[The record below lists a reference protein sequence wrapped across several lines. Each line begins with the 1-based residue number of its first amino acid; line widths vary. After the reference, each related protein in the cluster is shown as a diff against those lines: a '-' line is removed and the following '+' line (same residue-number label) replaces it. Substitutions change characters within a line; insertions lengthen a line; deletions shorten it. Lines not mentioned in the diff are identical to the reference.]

1 MDESAIDRSREAAQ
15 WAWFEPGNA
24 APPPQMLPFDAP
36 PIVIADAAGGPDPY
50 LTCPNC
56 GATMYERGCKL
67 RCRCGYFLSCSDI

>member
-1 MDESAIDRSREAAQ
+1 MAQGNVGRAARTPE

-24 APPPQMLPFDAP
+24 APPPAMLPFDAP
-36 PIVIADAAGGPDPY
+36 EIVVVDAAAGPDPY
-50 LTCPNC
+50 LVCPGC

>member
-1 MDESAIDRSREAAQ
+1 VDEQLRDRAAPTPA

-24 APPPQMLPFDAP
+24 APPPQMLAVSPLE
-36 PIVIADAAGGPDPY
+36 IVRPEAATGPDPY
-50 LTCPNC
+50 LVCPGC